1 MKNNKNNLIQ
11 FILPIIF
18 IAVGLLIIIL
28 GIYFNIEASK
38 FMKNAIK
45 TTAEITKITTSHDS
59 DGDVSHSVQVIFYVD
74 NKEFG
79 GTLGYY
85 SSDMYEGKIINIY
98 YEPQNP
104 NNFRSDNSNMANFI
118 LIPFGI
124 IFFFVGCFIL
134 CPGIKSISLKKLK
147 EYGRRIDAK
156 IDDVSLNTNYS
167 VNGYHPYI
175 IDCSYFSEIEDKVYS
190 FTSQNVWTNIQP
202 IIDAK
207 NITTIPV
214 YIDENDSSK
223 YFVDISIFDD
233 YIGN

>member
-11 FILPIIF
+11 FILPTIF

-28 GIYFNIEASK
+28 GIYLNIENSK
-38 FMKNAIK
+38 FMKTALQ
-45 TTAEITKITTSHDS
+45 TEAEITNITTHRDS
-59 DGDVSHSVQVIFYVD
+59 DGDTTHSVDVVFYV
-74 NKEFG
+74 NGKEYEG
-79 GTLGYY
+79 ELGSY
-85 SSDMYEGKIINIY
+85 SSNMYEGKAITVY
-98 YEPQNP
+98 YDPQNP
-104 NNFRSDNSNMANFI
+104 NNFRSDNSNIASFI
-118 LIPFGI
+118 LIPIGG
-124 IFFFVGCFIL
+124 IFFIVGSFTL
-134 CPGIKSISLKKLK
+134 YRYIKSTSLKKLK

-167 VNGYHPYI
+167 VNGRHPYI
-175 IDCSYFSEIEDKVYS
+175 IDCSYFNEIEDKVYS
-190 FTSQNVWTNIQP
+190 FTSQNIWTNIQP

-223 YFVDISIFDD
+223 YFVDISIFDN